1 MGFRSTNFLF
11 DSPAAAVAALAARV
25 RITPPLRSSEVVELT
40 AASGRIL
47 AIDFRTDR
55 DSPPFDYAAMDGY
68 AICLADVAEWM
79 ESETVLRDTS
89 CVYTLSVVGE
99 VLIGKAPPAYCRA
112 AAPPGTL
119 RIVTGAPIPHGV
131 DTIIRREDVLEHA
144 TECGGEVASIS
155 FTAGLVASL
164 KRSQH
169 VRYRGENALGGTI
182 ALHAGEVMSSA
193 SLATLATFGG
203 IPPTV
208 FRRLRVAIITTGEEL
223 VEASET
229 PSDFQIR
236 NSNAVAVRTIL
247 ASQPWIDVVSVINV
261 RDGDDL
267 AAALE
272 HAIEVTD
279 AVVTTGGVSMGHRD
293 AVRAALERIGAEI
306 IFHGLPQ
313 RPGKPVLGAV
323 VSQHSTSM
331 SRLVP
336 VLALPG
342 NPVAAL
348 VTCVRIVLPVLA
360 AASGANRTPP
370 ACLPKLVQLRG
381 HDVQPFDVWSHRL
394 ARLVVGSNGSL
405 HAEIIPGR
413 GSGDIVSA
421 GLSDGFVEIPPGV
434 PEVFQSFY
442 AWPAGAS

>member
-169 VRYRGENALGGTI
+169 VHIEERMHWAERLHYTRGKSCRQLHLQRSQRSGVSRRRYSDAYVSR
-182 ALHAGEVMSSA
+182 SSPRA
-193 SLATLATFGG
+193 KNWLRLPKHHPTFKFATATL
-203 IPPTV
+203 
-208 FRRLRVAIITTGEEL
+208 
-223 VEASET
+223 
-229 PSDFQIR
+229 
-236 NSNAVAVRTIL
+236 
-247 ASQPWIDVVSVINV
+247 
-261 RDGDDL
+261 
-267 AAALE
+267 
-272 HAIEVTD
+272 
-279 AVVTTGGVSMGHRD
+279 
-293 AVRAALERIGAEI
+293 
-306 IFHGLPQ
+306 
-313 RPGKPVLGAV
+313 
-323 VSQHSTSM
+323 
-331 SRLVP
+331 
-336 VLALPG
+336 
-342 NPVAAL
+342 
-348 VTCVRIVLPVLA
+348 
-360 AASGANRTPP
+360 
-370 ACLPKLVQLRG
+370 
-381 HDVQPFDVWSHRL
+381 
-394 ARLVVGSNGSL
+394 
-405 HAEIIPGR
+405 
-413 GSGDIVSA
+413 
-421 GLSDGFVEIPPGV
+421 
-434 PEVFQSFY
+434 
-442 AWPAGAS
+442 